1 MLNNYKGCLVGAIL
15 GDALGMP
22 SETNTA
28 RFSTEPAFSRAYKGH
43 PNHNLLP
50 GQYTDD
56 GQLIL
61 ISSRI
66 LAEGSWDNTNYA
78 KELLRTYTL
87 QKFRYPDGTTFAA
100 CKKME
105 KSGDLTGSGIYS
117 DSTGCIGLSVPFALA
132 FKDRKEMAKELL
144 TACTVTH
151 THPGVHAAVIG
162 FALLLNTLLETHDT
176 EAGFTALF
184 TAAEN
189 MDPLLAGKIANAVR
203 IEKTGMPTKDA
214 VSIIGNSS
222 SIYQTLPLTVFF
234 CRRYYIPRELLG
246 ISSTCGGNADT
257 VSLLCGAFCGA
268 RFGISALPE
277 ELVPSLERAG
287 IFADLAEKLMN
298 RESKTPTEES
308 GE

>member
-22 SETNTA
+22 SETTTA
-28 RFSTEPAFSRAYKGH
+28 RFSTEPTFSRAYKGH

-56 GQLIL
+56 GQLTL

-66 LAEGSWDNTNYA
+66 LAEGAWDNTNYA
-78 KELLRTYTL
+78 KELLRTYSL

-105 KSGDLTGSGIYS
+105 KTGDLTGSGIYS
-117 DSTGCIGLSVPFALA
+117 DSTGCIGLAIPFALA
-132 FKDRKEMAKELL
+132 FNDRKEMAKELL
-144 TACTVTH
+144 TACSVTH
-151 THPGVHAAVIG
+151 THPGVHAGVIG
-162 FALLLNTLLETHDT
+162 FALLLNTLLETHDV
-176 EAGFTALF
+176 EAGFTALQ

-203 IEKTGMPTKDA
+203 IEKTGMPTADA
-214 VSIIGNSS
+214 VSIIGNTS

-257 VSLLCGAFCGA
+257 VSLLCGAFSGA

-277 ELVPSLERAG
+277 ELIPLLERAG

-298 RESKTPTEES
+298 RDAKTPTEES

>member
-1 MLNNYKGCLVGAIL
+1 MLNNYKGCLVGSIL

-28 RFSTEPAFSRAYKGH
+28 RFSIEPAFSRAYKGH

-66 LAEGSWDNTNYA
+66 LAEGAWDNTNYA

-117 DSTGCIGLSVPFALA
+117 DSTGCIGLAVPFALA

-151 THPGVHAAVIG
+151 THPGVHAGVIG
-162 FALLLNTLLETHDT
+162 FALLLNTLLETHDV
-176 EAGFTALF
+176 EAGFTALQ

-203 IEKTGMPTKDA
+203 IEKTGMPTPDA
-214 VSIIGNSS
+214 VSIIGNTA
-222 SIYQTLPLTVFF
+222 SIYQTLPLTVFL

-268 RFGISALPE
+268 RFGISSLPE

-298 RESKTPTEES
+298 RETKSPDEES

>member
-1 MLNNYKGCLVGAIL
+1 MLNRYKGCLIGAIL

-22 SETNTA
+22 HETTTA
-28 RFSTEPAFSRAYKGH
+28 HFSIDPAFGKAHKGH

-61 ISSRI
+61 IASRI
-66 LAEGSWDNTNYA
+66 LAKGAWDNTDYA

-87 QKFRYPDGTTFAA
+87 QKFRYPDGTIFAA

-105 KSGDLTGSGIYS
+105 KTGNLTGSGIYS
-117 DSTGCIGLSVPFALA
+117 DSAGCIGLAIPFALA
-132 FKDRKEMAKELL
+132 YKDRKEMAKDLL
-144 TACTVTH
+144 SACMVTH

-162 FALLLNTLLETHDT
+162 YALFLNTLLETSDA
-176 EAGFTALF
+176 EAGFAALR

-189 MDPLLAGKIANAVR
+189 MDPMLAGKIANGVR
-203 IEKTGMPTKDA
+203 IEQTGMPTPDA
-214 VSIIGNSS
+214 VSILGNSS
-222 SIYQTLPLTVFF
+222 SIYHTLPLAVFF

-257 VSLLCGAFCGA
+257 VSLLCGAFSGA
-268 RFGISALPE
+268 RFGISALPG
-277 ELVPSLERAG
+277 ELIPSLERAG

-298 RESKTPTEES
+298 RDVKKPDEES

>member
-22 SETNTA
+22 SETTTA
-28 RFSTEPAFSRAYKGH
+28 RFSTEPTFSRAYKGH

-56 GQLIL
+56 GQLTL

-66 LAEGSWDNTNYA
+66 LAEGAWDNTNYA
-78 KELLRTYTL
+78 KELLRTYSL

-105 KSGDLTGSGIYS
+105 KTGDLTGSGIYS
-117 DSTGCIGLSVPFALA
+117 DSTGCIGLAIPFALA
-132 FKDRKEMAKELL
+132 FNDRKEMAKELL

-151 THPGVHAAVIG
+151 THPGVHAGVIG
-162 FALLLNTLLETHDT
+162 FALLLNTLLETHDA
-176 EAGFTALF
+176 EAGFTALQ

-203 IEKTGMPTKDA
+203 IEKTGMPTADA
-214 VSIIGNSS
+214 VSIIGNTS

-257 VSLLCGAFCGA
+257 VSLLCGAFSGA

-277 ELVPSLERAG
+277 ELIPLLERAG

-298 RESKTPTEES
+298 RDAKTPTEES

>member
-22 SETNTA
+22 SETTTA
-28 RFSTEPAFSRAYKGH
+28 RFSTEPTFSRAYKGH

-66 LAEGSWDNTNYA
+66 LAEGAWDNTNYA
-78 KELLRTYTL
+78 KELLRTYSL

-105 KSGDLTGSGIYS
+105 KTGDLTGSGIYS
-117 DSTGCIGLSVPFALA
+117 DSTGCIGLAIPFALA
-132 FKDRKEMAKELL
+132 FNDRKEMAKELL

-151 THPGVHAAVIG
+151 THPGVHAGVIG
-162 FALLLNTLLETHDT
+162 FALLLNTLLETHDA
-176 EAGFTALF
+176 EAGFTALQ

-203 IEKTGMPTKDA
+203 IEKTGMPTADA
-214 VSIIGNSS
+214 VSIIGNTS
-222 SIYQTLPLTVFF
+222 SIYQTIPLTVFF

-257 VSLLCGAFCGA
+257 VSLLCGAFSGA

-277 ELVPSLERAG
+277 ELTPQLERVG

-298 RESKTPTEES
+298 REVKTPAEES